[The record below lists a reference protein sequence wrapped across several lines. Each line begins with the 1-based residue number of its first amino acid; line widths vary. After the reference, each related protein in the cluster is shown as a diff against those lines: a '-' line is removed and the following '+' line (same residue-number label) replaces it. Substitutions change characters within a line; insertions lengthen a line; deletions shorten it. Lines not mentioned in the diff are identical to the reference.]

1 MKLRVNPLVLAA
13 ALGLLGPAALAEE
26 EQGPVGLW
34 QRATPP
40 QESKGDRLGQR
51 IEVVA
56 VEDRVF
62 IDDGLGMGLA
72 DSGTW
77 TQLDDGGLLQVVAQG
92 DTVLRREFRVDDDS
106 LAVRTRVESADG
118 RLDYEATFTRLG

>member
-13 ALGLLGPAALAEE
+13 ALGLIGPAALEE
-26 EQGPVGLW
+26 ENYSPVGLW
-34 QRATPP
+34 VRATPP
-40 QESKGDRLGQR
+40 QESRGDRLGQR

-77 TQLDDGGLLQVVAQG
+77 THLDDGGLLQVVDHEG
-92 DTVLRREFRVDDDS
+92 TVLRREFRADEEN
-106 LAVRTRVESADG
+106 LAVRTQVVSDDG
-118 RLDYEATFTRLG
+118 LLDYEATFTRLG

>member
-13 ALGLLGPAALAEE
+13 ALGLVGPAALEDE
-26 EQGPVGLW
+26 SSGPVGLW

-40 QESKGDRLGQR
+40 ADPKGDRLGQR
-51 IEVVA
+51 IEVLA

-77 TQLDDGGLLQVVAQG
+77 THLDDGGLVQVVDHG
-92 DTVLRREFRVDDDS
+92 DMVLRREFRVDDDN
-106 LAVRTRVESADG
+106 LAVRTRVESAEG
-118 RLDYEATFTRLG
+118 PLHYEATFTRLG